1 MKNPSFEFK
10 GDWELELKLEK
21 FKILNN
27 SEYTRGSEK
36 PSQGFFKFEIF
47 DEFNSNPDPENY
59 QINAINFLL
68 NPDNQSKV
76 LTSLLK
82 YSRDI
87 IYPHYKTF
95 MWESEY
101 PECYP
106 ELNKVEDLNKLY
118 GINRIVI
125 KRIGHED
132 FAYYIFDC
140 SSCLDYEHGITV
152 TLYKDTVIDH
162 GEDWDDKKVCE
173 HKGIDYNS
181 YHEKAVKDYNH
192 REVILIKPHE
202 KYGKLKP
209 WQKYQ
214 NEWYPVGLYHANR
227 LGDFKKALETGE
239 IPKEPT
245 ISKILYLSIFHKK
258 EEFTQFLIDQN
269 VDYKNSAFKEAL
281 NRDRYDL
288 TDKLLQQGYNINEKV
303 AQSSLFY
310 ETISYL
316 IKAIADN
323 KEIDKYTK
331 RLKYLLNNGFD
342 PYLEDNFNRN
352 SLCGI
357 ERIDDKILKKKVQI
371 QITKILSNKKS
382 LLNTIKGMI
391 NKRKSD

>member
-27 SEYTRGSEK
+27 SEYTRGSK
-36 PSQGFFKFEIF
+36 NPSEGLFKFEIF

-59 QINAINFLL
+59 QINTINFLL

-106 ELNKVEDLNKLY
+106 QLTKVEDLNKLY

-192 REVILIKPHE
+192 REVILTKPHE

-209 WQKYQ
+209 WQKDQ

-227 LGDFKKALETGE
+227 LSDFKKALETGE

-245 ISKILYLSIFHKK
+245 ISKILYLSIFHKM

-269 VDYKNSAFKEAL
+269 VDYKYSAFKEAL
-281 NRDRYDL
+281 KRDRYDL
-288 TDKLLQQGYNINEKV
+288 TDKLLSQGYNINEKV
-303 AQSSLFY
+303 AQSSFFY
-310 ETISYL
+310 ETIGYL
-316 IKAIADN
+316 TNAIN
-323 KEIDKYTK
+323 KNEAIVVFTK
-331 RLKYLLNNGFD
+331 RLKYLIVNDLD

-352 SLCGI
+352 SFFRI
-357 ERIDDKILKKKVQI
+357 KRIDDKNLKEKVEQEVMRI
-371 QITKILSNKKS
+371 MKSN
-382 LLNTIKGMI
+382 
-391 NKRKSD
+391 